1 MKTIKTNQYI
11 IIGLLVII
19 IIGGLKNNQMLN
31 DRKN

>member
-1 MKTIKTNQYI
+1 MDRSERNQYI

-31 DRKN
+31 DK

>member
-1 MKTIKTNQYI
+1 MKEIKRNQYI

-31 DRKN
+31 DK

>member
-1 MKTIKTNQYI
+1 MKEIKTTQYI

-31 DRKN
+31 DKKN

>member
-1 MKTIKTNQYI
+1 LVKEIKRNQYI

-31 DRKN
+31 DK